1 MANKSGMDRLAD
13 LAHHAK
19 ALKDIIKAALSGGWQ
34 AAALQ
39 ALKHYW
45 PQILAVALVLLFLPL
60 LIFLCLPAI
69 LFGFDSS
76 SGGAT
81 ASMSLQATTVKGYYD
96 QYAAYCTVRIDEIK
110 SVVMGEGDGGND
122 DTVHETPDQAYTYE
136 VVLTGEPMEEDWFI
150 ALHSVTTGNDLNAM
164 SEQSVKEFVERSI
177 VYTVEDKQE
186 ETESG
191 EETTTP
197 PATTTTAF
205 HDDTVNDPPMPE
217 SSGAS
222 ESSTTSATEAPAAT
236 KILTIRYLSPSEFM
250 DYYSYSDA
258 DRNWVQLMVQTLQQE
273 TSATGPVS

>member
-45 PQILAVALVLLFLPL
+45 PQILAAALVLLFLPL
-60 LIFLCLPAI
+60 LVFLCLPAMM
-69 LFGFDSS
+69 FGFDGS

-81 ASMSLQATTVKGYYD
+81 ASMSLQATAVKGYYD
-96 QYAAYCTVRIDEIK
+96 QYAAYCTARIDAIQNF
-110 SVVMGEGDGGND
+110 VMSNGGED

-136 VVLTGEPMEEDWFI
+136 VVLTGAPMEKDWFI

-177 VYTVEDKQE
+177 VYTVEDKLE

-191 EETTTP
+191 GEATTA

-217 SSGAS
+217 SSMTS
-222 ESSTTSATEAPAAT
+222 ENSTTSTTETPTAT
-236 KILTIRYLSPSEFM
+236 KILTIRYLSPLEFM

-273 TSATGPVS
+273 VSSTVSVSL